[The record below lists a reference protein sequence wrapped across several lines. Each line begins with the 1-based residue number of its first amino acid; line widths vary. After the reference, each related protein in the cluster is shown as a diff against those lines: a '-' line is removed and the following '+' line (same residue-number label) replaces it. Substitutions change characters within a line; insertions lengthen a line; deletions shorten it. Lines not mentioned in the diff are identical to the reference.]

1 MKLIKSIIFLSLGLF
16 AMGCS
21 EKVDQYDF
29 EKYKFVSFVDAQDDV
44 IENYT
49 AENGKAYPIYLRY
62 DGSVLEEDFNV
73 ILKISGNNVQEG
85 TDFSTESTTVLF
97 KAGEIKSEP
106 LLITLMDNLV
116 QNGDGRSLEIS
127 IESVSN
133 PNLNIGVGIVN
144 QSNKSFILNI
154 LDNECSQTIDIFNS
168 TNIVSSA
175 GNYTVS
181 GSVSGSEVT
190 LTGTLIDY
198 SSFPNEE
205 LIITLTPTI
214 EGGTAGVATF
224 TDYDAGTDDD
234 GYVYQFRQNG
244 QGTYNICAG
253 KIFVGIDVYY
263 MSDGEWIFWYTS
275 NNTFFIPE

>member
-1 MKLIKSIIFLSLGLF
+1 MKLIKSIIFLSLALF
-16 AMGCS
+16 AIGCN

-44 IENYT
+44 LENYT
-49 AENGKAYPIYLRY
+49 TENGTAYPIYLRY
-62 DGSVLEEDFNV
+62 EGSVLDEDFSV
-73 ILKISGNNVQEG
+73 MLKISGINAQQG

-106 LLITLMDNLV
+106 FLITLMDNLV
-116 QNGDGRSLEIS
+116 QNENERSIEIS
-127 IESVSN
+127 IESISN

-144 QSNKSFILNI
+144 QSNKSFVLNI

-175 GNYTVS
+175 GNNKVS

-205 LIITLTPTI
+205 LRITLTPTI

-244 QGTYNICAG
+244 KGTYNICAG

-263 MSDGEWIFWYTS
+263 MSGGEWVFWYTS
-275 NNTFFIPE
+275 TNTFFIPE